1 MQILRR
7 FLIAAF
13 AATTLAFGAA
23 SAKASD
29 IVDTA
34 ILAGD
39 FNTLVSAVKATGLV
53 ETLKGDGPFT
63 VFAPTDE
70 AFAKPTLI
78 KTTTSTATKS
88 SNSIGQLP

>member
-13 AATTLAFGAA
+13 AVTTLAFGAA

-34 ILAGD
+34 VSAGD
-39 FNTLVSAVKATGLV
+39 FTTLVAAV
-53 ETLKGDGPFT
+53 
-63 VFAPTDE
+63 
-70 AFAKPTLI
+70 
-78 KTTTSTATKS
+78 
-88 SNSIGQLP
+88 